1 MDSMNTNPAHQLAK
15 LGKAIKG
22 LGPAVAPQQASSVN
36 AQMARSVVLSQ
47 RRAAFRGRMAAIR
60 YRVEDMGQQP
70 QRQHLAE
77 RVERHARTDRYL
89 RNAGRAVGV
98 LAILAGLAFIATSG
112 IGGGA

>member
-1 MDSMNTNPAHQLAK
+1 MDSMNPNPARQLAQ

-22 LGPAVAPQQASSVN
+22 LGPAVAPQQSRSVN
-36 AQMARSVVLSQ
+36 EQMARSVLLTQ
-47 RRAAFRGRMAAIR
+47 RRGAFRARMAAIR
-60 YRVEDMGQQP
+60 YRVEEMGLQP

-77 RVERHARTDRYL
+77 RVARHARTDRYL
-89 RNAGRAVGV
+89 RNAGLTVGV